1 MESFLMLLGVKSGV
15 NVSSGLQSTEV
26 LGLSEGRFGG
36 LWEEGSRRAAGQA
49 EVGVGVE
56 GVAGLVTL
64 LSSCEPQRLRRPAVS
79 APEGR
84 AATPPPR
91 AHGQRSQVL
100 TELNTWHFSSLRSL
114 TVGSLQP
121 SRTTEFLADLGQGGR

>member
-1 MESFLMLLGVKSGV
+1 M
-15 NVSSGLQSTEV
+15 SSGLQDMGV
-26 LGLSEGRFGG
+26 LGLREDPFGG
-36 LWEEGSRRAAGQA
+36 LWEEGSRRAVGQA

-64 LSSCEPQRLRRPAVS
+64 LSSREPQCLRHPAVS

-91 AHGQRSQVL
+91 AHGQCSQVL
-100 TELNTWHFSSLRSL
+100 TELNTWQFSSLRSL